1 MSYVASFDGFAAKN
15 LAKSFDATFGLA
27 EWRERFFVRTPGR
40 TEIAGN
46 HTDHQGGTVIAA
58 SVDRFVRGVCASNEK
73 PLIRVYS
80 EGFGD
85 VEVRC
90 DELAAREDE
99 RNTTASLVRGMAA
112 QFAEKGFVPSGFDLY
127 VASEVL
133 GGSGLSSSA
142 AFEVELGQAMNVL
155 WAKGVVSPEE
165 LAVMGKITEQKW
177 FGKPCGLMDQ
187 SAVALGGIQHMS
199 FAVPNEIDAT
209 PIDFDFADAGYAI
222 CLTATGDSH
231 ADLTDEYAAIPAEM
245 NQVARALGAE
255 HLGQLSEEALMERL
269 PELRT
274 SCGDRPLMRAIHYF
288 REERMVAHRAQAL
301 KDKDMPKFLKATRL
315 SGTSSAMYLQNVSVS
330 RLPDQPAMLALAVS
344 GELLGSEGASRIHG
358 GGFGGT
364 IQAFVPADL
373 VKSYVEGMGRIFGKG
388 ACQIYQVDHVG
399 SHAWRL

>member
-1 MSYVASFDGFAAKN
+1 MSDIVSFDGFAAKR
-15 LAKSFDATFGLA
+15 LVESFNQIFGLGD
-27 EWRERFFVRTPGR
+27 WRERFFVRTPGR
-40 TEIAGN
+40 TEVAGN

-58 SVDRFVRGVCASNEK
+58 SVDRFVRGVCAANEK

-85 VEVRC
+85 VEIRC
-90 DELAAREDE
+90 DELSAREE
-99 RNTTASLVRGMAA
+99 EKNTTISLVRGMAA
-112 QFAEKGFVPSGFDLY
+112 QFAEKGFVPRGFDLY
-127 VASEVL
+127 VNSEVL

-155 WAKGVVSPEE
+155 WAKGIVSPEE
-165 LAVMGKITEQKW
+165 LAIMGKTTERMW

-199 FAVPNEIDAT
+199 FAVPDEIDAT
-209 PIDFDFADAGYAI
+209 SIDFDFADAGYAI

-245 NQVARALGAE
+245 NQVAQALGAE
-255 HLGQLSEEALMERL
+255 HLGQLSEDALMAQL
-269 PELRT
+269 PSLRAT
-274 SCGDRPLMRAIHYF
+274 CGDRPLMRAIHFF
-288 REERMVAHRAQAL
+288 REERMVSYRAEAL
-301 KDKDMPKFLKATRL
+301 KNDDIETFLKATRL
-315 SGTSSAMYLQNVSVS
+315 SGASSAMYLQNVSVS

-344 GELLGSEGASRIHG
+344 GELLGTAGASRIHG

-364 IQAFVPADL
+364 IQAFVP
-373 VKSYVEGMGRIFGKG
+373 VERVESYMEGMDSVFGKG
-388 ACQIYQVDHVG
+388 ACQVYQVDHVG